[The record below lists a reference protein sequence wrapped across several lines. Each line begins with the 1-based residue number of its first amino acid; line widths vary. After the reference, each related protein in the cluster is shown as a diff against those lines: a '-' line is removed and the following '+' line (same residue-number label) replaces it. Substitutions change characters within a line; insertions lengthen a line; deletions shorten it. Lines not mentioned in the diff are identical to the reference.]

1 MFVAHDLMA
10 QSVVESKA
18 WQTGVP
24 FTCGSRSIGFLLTSG
39 LIRQKRNVRKW
50 GLGAKSGSFPS
61 DLLHPRRFIF
71 YCF

>member
-1 MFVAHDLMA
+1 MFVAHDLLA
-10 QSVVESKA
+10 QSVVESNT
-18 WQTGVP
+18 WQTVVA

-50 GLGAKSGSFPS
+50 GQGAKSVSFPS
-61 DLLHPRRFIF
+61 DLCHPMMFIF